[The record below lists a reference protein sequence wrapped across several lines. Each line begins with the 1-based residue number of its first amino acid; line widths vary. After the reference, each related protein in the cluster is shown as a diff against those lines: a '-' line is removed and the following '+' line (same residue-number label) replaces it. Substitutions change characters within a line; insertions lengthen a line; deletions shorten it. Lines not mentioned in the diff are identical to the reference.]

1 MKRHVIVAIARTVF
15 AFVITALF
23 FVQVARPQDKS
34 GPDANEKKAQ
44 ELLNGKRFTYE
55 DLLAGKPE
63 AVEDAKRIFLL
74 TSDPKIKQKGAS
86 VLLSIGIKD
95 RIYLDYLADESQ
107 KAMERERDM
116 PWPILYDKDGKSA
129 PPGVKQPFNPAFLD
143 WCNKKGLNPFD
154 ENVTV
159 HYIDPS
165 PWWSLAAAGD
175 PRAYD
180 LLMKGLHFHNPMIA
194 ALSAKGLAKLQ
205 DSRAIDEMITVGR
218 RSPME
223 ERMAFVEALVY
234 LPGPKAAAAAD
245 ELSISKEMTEYYR
258 TEFRKHGVKGLFGY

>member
-1 MKRHVIVAIARTVF
+1 MRAADE
-15 AFVITALF
+15 FVW
-23 FVQVARPQDKS
+23 PQDIS
-34 GPDANEKKAQ
+34 GPDGNSKALD
-44 ELLNGKRFTYE
+44 LLNDKTYTYK

-63 AVEDAKRIFLL
+63 AVANAKKIFLL
-74 TSDPKIKQKGAS
+74 SSDPETKQKGAS
-86 VLLSIGIKD
+86 ILLSIGIRD
-95 RIYLDYLADESQ
+95 RIYLDYLAGESQ

-116 PWPILYDKDGKSA
+116 PWPILFDKDGKSA

-154 ENVTV
+154 ANVTA

-165 PWWSLAAAGD
+165 PWWSLAAAGE

-180 LLMKGLHFHNPMIA
+180 LLMQGLHFHSPMIA

-205 DSRAIDEMITVGR
+205 DPRAIDEIIAVGR
-218 RSPME
+218 KSPME
-223 ERMAFVEALVY
+223 TRMAFVEALIY
-234 LPGPKAAAAAD
+234 LPGPKAEAAAD

-258 TEFRKHGVKGLFGY
+258 KEFHKHGVKGLFGY